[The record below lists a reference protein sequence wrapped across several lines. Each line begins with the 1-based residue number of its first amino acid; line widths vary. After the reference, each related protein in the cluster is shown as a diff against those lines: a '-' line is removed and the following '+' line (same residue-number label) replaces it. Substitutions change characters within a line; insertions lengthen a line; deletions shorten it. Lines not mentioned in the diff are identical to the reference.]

1 MAAGDIKWFAQA
13 LHDLGNKLHDMD
25 GDTLKLGI
33 ITSSTTPTIDTAAPH
48 WGGTG
53 TTNMATNQVATGGTQ
68 YTGPLT
74 LGSKVWTLATG
85 GPKFRA
91 ATISLT
97 QDGSGFT
104 NGRWGIIYND
114 TDANKRCLGYVDLG
128 SDRSLVTGALTIDW
142 NGADNDIL
150 QITQS

>member
-1 MAAGDIKWFAQA
+1 
-13 LHDLGNKLHDMD
+13 
-25 GDTLKLGI
+25 
-33 ITSSTTPTIDTAAPH
+33 
-48 WGGTG
+48 
-53 TTNMATNQVATGGTQ
+53 MATNQVATGGTQ

-74 LGSKVWTLATG
+74 LGSKVWALATG

-104 NGRWGIIYND
+104 NGRWGVIYND
-114 TDANKRCLGYVDLG
+114 TDANKRCLGYLDLG

>member
-74 LGSKVWTLATG
+74 LGSKVWALATG

-114 TDANKRCLGYVDLG
+114 TDASKRAIAFIDLG
-128 SDRSLVTGALTIDW
+128 SDRNLTTGEFKIDFGGLGTDVLT
-142 NGADNDIL
+142 L
-150 QITQS
+150 TQS